1 MKIKSG
7 DDMHQAQV
15 CILGGGLVG
24 GIMALSLAHR
34 GISSIV
40 VDVESP
46 ENLLAQKLDGRTTAV
61 NLASA
66 QFFETIDLWQP
77 LSGQAARIDHIKVY
91 EANQPWSI
99 QFDHKELGADPMG
112 YIIEN
117 RFIRQGIFSKVL
129 DHPLIKWCA
138 PDRMLTKKNTAS
150 GTEVYLESGLIAQVS
165 LIIGAEG
172 RNSPTRN
179 DVGIRHKQFSYGQK
193 GLVFS
198 LYHDKPHHNVAW
210 EVFHPSGPL
219 AFLPMLDS
227 VDGRHRSGVV
237 WTLPEKEADLWAQ
250 KEPNEIALRLT
261 EMFPHL
267 GDFDLFTQVW
277 CYPLTA
283 QMVDRFIDNRYVIIG
298 DAAHVCH
305 PVAGQGVNVGWRD
318 ANALCDILDHH
329 HRLGLDLGSQ
339 TVLSTYQ
346 RARRLDTYGIFA
358 MTDIMVRL
366 FSNDSAV
373 LSPIRSMGLGVV
385 NKINPLKKFFMKRA
399 MGF

>member
-1 MKIKSG
+1 MY
-7 DDMHQAQV
+7 QAQV

-24 GIMALSLAHR
+24 GVMALSLAHR

-40 VDVESP
+40 VDVETP
-46 ENLLAQKLDGRTTAV
+46 DNLLAQKLDGRTTAV

-66 QFFETIDLWQP
+66 QFFEEIDLWQP
-77 LSGQAARIDHIKVY
+77 LSGQAARIDNIKVY

-99 QFDHKELGADPMG
+99 QFDHQELGRDPMG

-117 RFIRQGIFSKVL
+117 RFIRQGIFEKVL
-129 DHPLIKWCA
+129 NHPLIKWCA
-138 PDRMLTKKNTAS
+138 PDKLLTKKITAS
-150 GTEVYLESGLIAQVS
+150 GAEIYLESGEMASVS

-172 RNSPTRN
+172 RNSPTR
-179 DVGIRHKQFSYGQK
+179 DDRGIKKKQFGYGQK

-198 LYHDKPHHNVAW
+198 LYHDKPHANVAW

-237 WTLPEKEADLWAQ
+237 WTLPETEADIWAQ
-250 KEPNEIALRLT
+250 KDPSDIAKRLVD
-261 EMFPHL
+261 MFPHL
-267 GDFDLFTQVW
+267 GEFDLFTQVW
-277 CYPLTA
+277 CYPLVA
-283 QMVDRFIDNRYVIIG
+283 QMVDRFIDDRYVIIG

-318 ANALCDILDHH
+318 AKALTDVLVNHI
-329 HRLGLDLGSQ
+329 RLGLDLGSQ

-346 RARRLDTYGIFA
+346 RSRRVDTYAMFA

-366 FSNDSAV
+366 FSNDSKI
-373 LSPIRSMGLGVV
+373 LRPIRSMGLGVV
-385 NKINPLKKFFMKRA
+385 NKISPLKKFFMKRA
-399 MGF
+399 MGI

>member
-1 MKIKSG
+1 
-7 DDMHQAQV
+7 MHKAQI

-24 GIMALSLAHR
+24 GVMALSLAHR

-40 VDVESP
+40 VDVETP

-66 QFFETIDLWQP
+66 QFFEEIDLWQP
-77 LSGQAARIDHIKVY
+77 LSGQAARIDNIKVY

-99 QFDHKELGADPMG
+99 QFDHQELGSDPMG

-129 DHPLIKWCA
+129 NHPLIKWCA
-138 PDRMLTKKNTAS
+138 PDKLLTKKIKSS
-150 GTEVYLESGLIAQVS
+150 GVEIFLESGEEAEVQ

-172 RNSPTRN
+172 RNSPTRE
-179 DVGIRHKQFSYGQK
+179 DMGIRSKSFPYSQK

-198 LYHDKPHHNVAW
+198 VYHDKPHHNVAW

-237 WTLPEKEADLWAQ
+237 WTLPEAEADIWA
-250 KEPNEIALRLT
+250 KKDPSEISTRLF

-267 GDFDLFTQVW
+267 GEFELFTQVW
-277 CYPLTA
+277 CYPLVA
-283 QMVDRFIDNRYVIIG
+283 QMVDRFIDDRYVIIG

-318 ANALCDILDHH
+318 AKALTDVLVNHL
-329 HRLGLDLGSQ
+329 RLGLDLGSQ

-346 RARRLDTYGIFA
+346 RSRRIDTYAMFA
-358 MTDIMVRL
+358 MTDSMVRL
-366 FSNDSAV
+366 FSNDSRI
-373 LSPIRSMGLGVV
+373 LKPIRSMGLGVV
-385 NKINPLKKFFMKRA
+385 NKITPLKKFFMKRA
-399 MGF
+399 MGL

>member
-1 MKIKSG
+1 
-7 DDMHQAQV
+7 MHKAQI

-24 GIMALSLAHR
+24 GVMALSLAHR

-40 VDVESP
+40 VDVETP

-66 QFFETIDLWQP
+66 QFFEDIDLWQP
-77 LSGQAARIDHIKVY
+77 LSGQAARIDNIKVY

-99 QFDHKELGADPMG
+99 QFDHQELGSDPMG

-129 DHPLIKWCA
+129 THPLIKWCA
-138 PDRMLTKKNTAS
+138 PDKLLAKKIKSS
-150 GTEVYLESGLIAQVS
+150 GVEIYLESGEEAEVQ

-172 RNSPTRN
+172 RNSPTRE
-179 DVGIRHKQFSYGQK
+179 DMGIRSKSFPYSQK

-198 LYHDKPHHNVAW
+198 LYHDKPHKNVAW

-237 WTLPEKEADLWAQ
+237 WTLPEAEADIWA
-250 KEPNEIALRLT
+250 KKDPSEISARLF

-267 GDFDLFTQVW
+267 GEFELFTQVW
-277 CYPLTA
+277 CYPLMA
-283 QMVDRFIDNRYVIIG
+283 QMVDRFIDDRYVIIG

-318 ANALCDILDHH
+318 AKALTDVLVNHV
-329 HRLGLDLGSQ
+329 RLGLDLGSQ
-339 TVLSTYQ
+339 TVLSAYQ
-346 RARRLDTYGIFA
+346 RSRRLDTYTMFA
-358 MTDIMVRL
+358 MTDTMVRL
-366 FSNDSAV
+366 FSNDSKI
-373 LSPIRSMGLGVV
+373 LKPIRSMGLGVV
-385 NKINPLKKFFMKRA
+385 NKITPLKKFFMKRA
-399 MGF
+399 MGL